1 MSGIKSMEIFFFSNY
16 ISGFQFSC
24 CPAPPCSAQEGHLE
38 VTPGSTGDSAMPSTA
53 VGRENEQITDL
64 QIPRESQNH
73 FSWERAQG
81 PVSPA
86 MNLSVP
92 SALGAALPPQ
102 QDTAFLSDQRITA
115 LCWEQV
121 QLHTSV
127 VQSMAT

>member
-1 MSGIKSMEIFFFSNY
+1 MSGIKSMEIFFFFKLHLWVPVLLLPST
-16 ISGFQFSC
+16 
-24 CPAPPCSAQEGHLE
+24 PCSAQEGHLE
-38 VTPGSTGDSAMPSTA
+38 VTPGSTGDTAMPCTA